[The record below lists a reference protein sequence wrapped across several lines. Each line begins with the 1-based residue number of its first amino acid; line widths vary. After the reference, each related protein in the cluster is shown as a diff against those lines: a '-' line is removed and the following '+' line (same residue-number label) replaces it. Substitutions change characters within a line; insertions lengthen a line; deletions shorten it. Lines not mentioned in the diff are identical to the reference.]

1 MSLSNADPEYYAPEK
16 SATKRLKQKLM
27 KALCIDEDAEEAYR
41 LYTLTFSEYIAM
53 LEQSQV
59 DGEGAPI
66 LSLSNLSKHSS
77 IADDPNMPDHPRG
90 SAGAPGT
97 QDTLSDA
104 FVAEPGSIMCPC
116 LGRKRTTE
124 TGHNL
129 SGGLASNGTEQIESK
144 PTRPSAVT
152 DDTIRSTRTDS
163 ILTKD
168 HEKNWEDDQQE
179 EYKHSYSSENGSTA
193 QDNSTEEKSSS
204 STMGLLEREMHPS
217 APILLQNQVGSR
229 TKYKKP
235 APSKSTFAG
244 FLGSFKA
251 NPSNSSTGSRGSIND
266 DEYSEFSGSTVTMA
280 QSVTTLLHEAE
291 RLGSSKLSTIFIKR
305 SADQDTRN
313 GMRRTALHCA
323 CGGLTKWEE
332 EYLACTHY
340 MSLLV
345 GKNNKFSKEHKTN
358 TMFLPASVGIRSEER
373 QRLVEEEEERTALKQ
388 MNDPKSSGYRM
399 INFPFLKPVRR
410 IPEDSALED
419 SITMESQESP
429 NNEQDTAE
437 HAEASNRQKERFK
450 CVLELLSFEPRAMS
464 VNAVDIRGRTALHYA
479 AELGRRNLC
488 DAILSSSDAILTV
501 IDDSGLTPCELA
513 ATAQHFSLAASLEAR
528 AILVEDMHSVEFF
541 SPGISPQNRGES
553 LTRQTLCSPYCWF
566 ETLNE
571 EDADQDRMQ
580 RLNLASDQLS
590 RFLFHDF
597 NMPVAVHNSKVFGEN
612 NESKNYA
619 LFLDGIQTL
628 KSRLANKPLVQLP
641 KYFTSVQ
648 TAQFLEHYKWNNKAA
663 MVKFEKNPRISI
675 EAAKLVMKPISHS
688 HTSPSNKKCHICLQ
702 DDILPGQWF
711 QLRECKHSFCT
722 PCLKSYVKTS
732 AKQTGYRIP
741 CPVCRVLISERNIDQ
756 LCKDDADLRNILHE
770 SELENFVT
778 SAADLRYCPHVNCKG
793 IVRRIISSHII
804 EAYDESCVACLPA
817 VCTAVTGSAKLVK
830 DAKCTYEGV
839 ANAKDSTRVDV
850 QPVRAHR
857 FCFTCGKDPHWPA
870 RCEQMDLWKKKL
882 ENENIDTSDHKENP
896 NSFEEIANDLW
907 LKANTRPCPK
917 CHVPI
922 EKNEGCNHMTC
933 SNRRCKHEFCWIC
946 RQPWRLHGK
955 RTGGHF
961 RCNKWQDDDSTNG
974 DPGAGDDPLGDQSS
988 PLVDRTANSVAQAT
1002 LRASQAMSRFIHHY
1016 SRYNAHKESYDL
1028 EQNMADH
1035 VCERLKPVIAA
1046 SAELLN
1052 SGIDVNWKGL
1062 SFIHNGFMELR
1073 ECRSILMHSYIYAFF
1088 RFEVKDPSA
1097 ISARS
1102 KKEVMTFESLQSD
1115 LEMITEHLSDIVG
1128 RTHIRATHTQI
1139 SFLTNAAAEKRREMF
1154 HCILKALREE
1164 GKILERQLQV
1174 NTTWSCT
1181 LCTYANQGA
1190 MDTCQMCGSNKTNS

>member
-1 MSLSNADPEYYAPEK
+1 MSFSNADHEYYAPEK
-16 SATKRLKQKLM
+16 SVTKKLKQKLM
-27 KALCIDEDAEEAYR
+27 KALCIEEDEEDAYR
-41 LYTLTFSEYIAM
+41 LYTLTFPEYMAM
-53 LEQSQV
+53 LEQPQV

-66 LSLSNLSKHSS
+66 LSLSNLSRHSS
-77 IADDPNMPDHPRG
+77 IAVDPNMPGNPRG
-90 SAGAPGT
+90 SAGSPGT
-97 QDTLSDA
+97 QNTHA
-104 FVAEPGSIMCPC
+104 FVAEPGTAICPC
-116 LGRKRTTE
+116 FGEKRTTE
-124 TGHNL
+124 TVHTH
-129 SGGLASNGTEQIESK
+129 SGSLPSGGTEQRENKS
-144 PTRPSAVT
+144 RPSAVT
-152 DDTIRSTRTDS
+152 NSTTRTTRTDS

-179 EYKHSYSSENGSTA
+179 EYKHSYSSENGSIA

-244 FLGSFKA
+244 FLGSFMT
-251 NPSNSSTGSRGSIND
+251 NPSNPSTGSRSSIND
-266 DEYSEFSGSTVTMA
+266 DDYSEFSGSTVTMA

-291 RLGSSKLSTIFIKR
+291 RLGSSKLSTSFIKR
-305 SADQDTRN
+305 GADQDTRN

-332 EYLACTHY
+332 EYLARTHY
-340 MSLLV
+340 MPLLV
-345 GKNNKFSKEHKTN
+345 GKNNKFSGEQKTK
-358 TMFLPASVGIRSEER
+358 TMFLPASVAIRSEER
-373 QRLVEEEEERTALKQ
+373 QRLVEEEEERAALTQ

-419 SITMESQESP
+419 SITMESQNSP

-437 HAEASNRQKERFK
+437 YADANNRQKERLK

-479 AELGRRNLC
+479 AELGRRDLC

-541 SPGISPQNRGES
+541 SPGVSPQNRGES
-553 LTRQTLCSPYCWF
+553 LTRQTLCSPFCWF

-590 RFLFHDF
+590 RFLFRDF
-597 NMPVAVHNSKVFGEN
+597 NMPVAAHNPEVFGRDE
-612 NESKNYA
+612 EGKNYA
-619 LFLDGIQTL
+619 LFLDSIQTL
-628 KSRLANKPLVQLP
+628 KSRLANKPLAQLP

-675 EAAKLVMKPISHS
+675 EAADIVMKAISHS
-688 HTSPSNKKCHICLQ
+688 HTSPSNKKCRICLQ
-702 DDILPGQWF
+702 DDILSGQWF
-711 QLRECKHSFCT
+711 QLRECKHCFCT
-722 PCLKSYVKTS
+722 QCLKSYVATS
-732 AKQTGYRIP
+732 ANQTGYRIP

-770 SELENFVT
+770 SELEHFVT
-778 SAADLRYCPHVNCKG
+778 NAGDLRYCPHVNCKG

-804 EAYDESCVACLPA
+804 ETYDESCVACLPA
-817 VCTAVTGSAKLVK
+817 VCTAVTGNAKLVK

-839 ANAKDSTRVDV
+839 ANAKNSTRVDV

-870 RCEQMDLWKKKL
+870 RCEQMDMWKKKL

-907 LKANTRPCPK
+907 VKANTHPCPK
-917 CHVPI
+917 CNVPI

-961 RCNKWQDDDSTNG
+961 RCNKWQDDDSRNG
-974 DPGAGDDPLGDQSS
+974 DPGAGDGDQSL
-988 PLVDRTANSVAQAT
+988 PLVDRTADSVARAT
-1002 LRASQAMSRFIHHY
+1002 LRTSRAMSRFIHHY
-1016 SRYNAHKESYDL
+1016 SRYNAHKKSYDL

-1088 RFEVKDPSA
+1088 RFEMKDPSA
-1097 ISARS
+1097 ISDRS
-1102 KKEVMTFESLQSD
+1102 IKEKMSFELLQSD

-1139 SFLTNAAAEKRREMF
+1139 LFLSNAAAEKRREMF
-1154 HCILKALREE
+1154 HFIVKALREE